1 MAITFDPVSK
11 RITLDSTSV
20 TAEEIF
26 SRWEDW
32 VLLSDNLKYLPAFR
46 HTGGDN
52 LGSGLFIPNYI
63 FLLNGWRVRPMEA
76 NHNLTI
82 TGNLF
87 VEGGGVPVV
96 STLGTYQVNVN
107 YTVPIMAQGFS
118 TSGVSGPSS
127 SEIASAVRVELS
139 PELTKIMTLESNA
152 GLTSNQA
159 TMLLEM
165 YELLGLDPTKP
176 LVVTENSR
184 VAGSISQTI
193 VTSETETMIMRN

>member
-1 MAITFDPVSK
+1 
-11 RITLDSTSV
+11 
-20 TAEEIF
+20 
-26 SRWEDW
+26 
-32 VLLSDNLKYLPAFR
+32 
-46 HTGGDN
+46 
-52 LGSGLFIPNYI
+52 
-63 FLLNGWRVRPMEA
+63 MEA

-139 PELTKIMTLESNA
+139 PELAKIMALESNT
-152 GLTSNQA
+152 GLTPNQA
-159 TMLLEM
+159 NMILEM

-184 VAGSISQTI
+184 VAGDISQTI
-193 VTSETETMIMRN
+193 VTSETETMIMRI